1 MIQRQRVVPK
11 SMPSQNSVNN
21 VGNVMSK
28 NKTIAVDEKS
38 PQKSFASEPTAVIKS
53 NHYFEQTMNN
63 GDKAQYFAQ

>member
-1 MIQRQRVVPK
+1 M
-11 SMPSQNSVNN
+11 SQ
-21 VGNVMSK
+21 